1 MGQRTFRQS
10 ALEAGSLRPA
20 AVRRHP
26 AGVDFPL
33 LLGMVLLLAFGLV
46 MVYSASYDFSY
57 AVYDN
62 PAFMFNRQLMW
73 LGLGLTAAFTL
84 SRVDYHHWRT
94 LIVLAMLAT
103 VALLIGVLAVNEIR
117 LGAARSFNNGSV
129 QPSELAKLITVIYL
143 AVWLNAKQKQLQDIS
158 WGLMPLAVI
167 LGIVGGLIYLQPDLS
182 AAATILLLGGLL
194 FFLAGGDLKQIAI
207 LLVVALVVG
216 FLVVQ
221 VSATGRERLSS
232 YFLGLKDPMQ
242 ASYHVRRSLEAIVN
256 GGWLGL
262 GLGRSETK
270 HLGLPVP
277 PTDSIFAV
285 ITEEL
290 GLFGALFTLLL
301 YVLFIW
307 RGLKIASQAPDM
319 LGTLL
324 AAGLT
329 CWIGLEAAINIL
341 VIVGLMPFAGNA
353 LPFISAGGS
362 NLTASL
368 AAVGILMNISRQAG
382 ADSEQQDDWRNF
394 GAVFNLRGRNRR
406 RSVSRSG
413 GSGSAPETTA

>member
-1 MGQRTFRQS
+1 MGQRTFRKS
-10 ALEAGSLRPA
+10 ALEMEAPRPA
-20 AVRRHP
+20 FLRRP
-26 AGVDFPL
+26 SGVDFPL

-57 AVYDN
+57 AVYQD
-62 PAFMFNRQLMW
+62 ASFMFNRQLLW
-73 LGLGLTAAFTL
+73 LGLGLAAAFSL

-94 LIVLAMLAT
+94 LIVLAMLAAI
-103 VALLIGVLAVNEIR
+103 ALLVGVLAVNEIR

-129 QPSELAKLITVIYL
+129 QPSELAKLITIIYL
-143 AVWLNAKQKQLQDIS
+143 AVWLNSKQKQLHDIS
-158 WGLMPLAVI
+158 WGLLPLGVI
-167 LGIVGGLIYLQPDLS
+167 LGIIGGLIYLQPDLS
-182 AAATILLLGGLL
+182 AAATILLLGGML

-207 LLVVALVVG
+207 LLVLALIVG

-221 VSATGRERLSS
+221 VSTTGRERLSS
-232 YFLGLKDPMQ
+232 YFLGIRDPLQ

-256 GGWLGL
+256 GGWFGL

-290 GLFGALFTLLL
+290 GLFGALFVILL
-301 YVLFIW
+301 YALFVW
-307 RGLKIASQAPDM
+307 RGFKIAAQAPDM
-319 LGTLL
+319 LGSLL

-329 CWIGLEAAINIL
+329 CWIGMEAAINIL

-368 AAVGILMNISRQAG
+368 AAVGILMNISRQAELDT
-382 ADSEQQDDWRNF
+382 ASQNEWRSF
-394 GAVFNLRGRNRR
+394 GALFDLRGRNRR

-413 GSGSAPETTA
+413 GSASASDSAA

>member
-1 MGQRTFRQS
+1 
-10 ALEAGSLRPA
+10 
-20 AVRRHP
+20 
-26 AGVDFPL
+26 
-33 LLGMVLLLAFGLV
+33 MVLLLAFGLV

>member
-1 MGQRTFRQS
+1 
-10 ALEAGSLRPA
+10 
-20 AVRRHP
+20 
-26 AGVDFPL
+26 
-33 LLGMVLLLAFGLV
+33 MVLLLAFGLV

-84 SRVDYHHWRT
+84 ARVDYHHWRT

-290 GLFGALFTLLL
+290 GLFGALFTMLL

-394 GAVFNLRGRNRR
+394 GAVFNLRGRDRR